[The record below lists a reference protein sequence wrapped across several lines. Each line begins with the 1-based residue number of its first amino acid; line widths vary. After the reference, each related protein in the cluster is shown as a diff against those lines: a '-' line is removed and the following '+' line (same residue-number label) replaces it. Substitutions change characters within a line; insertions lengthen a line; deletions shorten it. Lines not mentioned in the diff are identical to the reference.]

1 MMVDERLSWW
11 ARRRHRQARYLQH
24 DADADL
30 SDDAP
35 ASRPFSSPRPRPCR
49 VKFCPGQARLR
60 VASILA
66 LRPKQL
72 PRPAVAV
79 LLRLPPP
86 AAACAAPPALVFL
99 LLPLPAAAGAAPP
112 AHVFLRLPP
121 PAAACAAPPAHVFL
135 RLPPPAAVL
144 RSPPPPFRLGCSIPL
159 RPYLP
164 RRPKGVPVFP
174 VLGSSLTSQFGMPCV
189 RVLKPPPSTQYL
201 YPTYPATSPGR
212 SATPNKTP
220 RGNKHELSVEPQ
232 AALQGLRA
240 LSIAVTR
247 SECQSPGYRV

>member
-49 VKFCPGQARLR
+49 VKFCSGQARLR

-66 LRPKQL
+66 LRPKHL

-79 LLRLPPP
+79 LLRLP
-86 AAACAAPPALVFL
+86 L
-99 LLPLPAAAGAAPP
+99 
-112 AHVFLRLPP
+112 

-135 RLPPPAAVL
+135 RLPPPVAVL